1 MDKLMDGWTNGWTNG
16 WMDGWMDNSIYLW
29 ITKFL
34 GSVID
39 IILLLLLGSGDN
51 FGIMTSRTQPIR
63 SSSAISEATASV
75 GSDSSVEID

>member
-1 MDKLMDGWTNGWTNG
+1 MDGQIDGWMDKWMDK

-63 SSSAISEATASV
+63 SSSAISEATASL